1 MRPSGVPQIP
11 INLLSGHTAYLPSI
25 ERERLAIS
33 MFCGRADKIMLGVHG
48 KFDDTT
54 QGVAGL
60 GWDQGSAVIGDYKE
74 FAQLIS
80 SFLMPRKS
88 YKLSLIVCFGA
99 RSQNYRVNHDGDLAE
114 EDIKSSFA
122 YKFFKEICTKAD
134 VTLTARTGS
143 VAFDSQTGRSLVQ
156 SEAAVKAE
164 IESAEIQA
172 AEYTK
177 RIARDYEQ
185 LGRFM
190 NATEEGRGKFFKMLD
205 RMSEPAAKP
214 RNKPERTIK
223 EYNDIRTRV
232 TTLSTQSANLVSKYG
247 KFVYI
252 YDDRAVTVCRKYE
265 GHQKVMKVLYHGE
278 L

>member
-1 MRPSGVPQIP
+1 MAKTIVFFNLADMHTHGLAKTSVQALQRKYQRYSFVYELFAGSNQIYQIDLFGLLKKQRDPILRDVRPSGVPQIP

-143 VAFDSQTGRSLVQ
+143 VAFDSKADVTLTANRS
-156 SEAAVKAE
+156 
-164 IESAEIQA
+164 
-172 AEYTK
+172 
-177 RIARDYEQ
+177 IAC
-185 LGRFM
+185 
-190 NATEEGRGKFFKMLD
+190 
-205 RMSEPAAKP
+205 P
-214 RNKPERTIK
+214 I
-223 EYNDIRTRV
+223 
-232 TTLSTQSANLVSKYG
+232 
-247 KFVYI
+247 
-252 YDDRAVTVCRKYE
+252 
-265 GHQKVMKVLYHGE
+265 
-278 L
+278 